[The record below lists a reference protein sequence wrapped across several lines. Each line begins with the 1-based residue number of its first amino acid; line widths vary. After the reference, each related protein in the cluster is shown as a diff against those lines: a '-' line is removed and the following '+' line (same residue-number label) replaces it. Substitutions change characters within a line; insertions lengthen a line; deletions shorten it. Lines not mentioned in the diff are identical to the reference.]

1 MREHGFIGKIGRQD
15 WLRPVEEGLQ
25 RFIHKAFSFRGGRKA
40 KNLLHGTWVGHPLHV
55 ILTDIPIG
63 AWTTAAKA
71 WKDNSMI
78 RPKTKLLVD
87 GGDPEETQ
95 RAKQLL
101 GFVDGQTTNPS
112 LIARNPHIKELIAS
126 GHKLSGREEMDEY
139 KKIVQT
145 ISPLVGDAGVSIEVF
160 SDEKTSAEQMFGQ
173 GKEMFSWIP
182 NAYIKYPCTAEG
194 LRAAQMS
201 VRQKIRVNIT
211 LCFSQQQAA
220 AVYAATQGTEE
231 PAYVSPFVGR
241 LDDIGQNGMD
251 LVKNIRQMFS
261 KGDGHVLV
269 LAASIRSLEHLLYC
283 FALQAELA
291 TVPAKILEQWAT
303 QNFPMPTERFQYKSL
318 GKAIPYEDLDL
329 NRPWE
334 AFDVQHDLTR
344 KGIEKFAADYRATLA
359 RTA

>member
-1 MREHGFIGKIGRQD
+1 MH
-15 WLRPVEEGLQ
+15 
-25 RFIHKAFSFRGGRKA
+25 
-40 KNLLHGTWVGHPLHV
+40 
-55 ILTDIPIG
+55 
-63 AWTTAAKA
+63 
-71 WKDNSMI
+71 
-78 RPKTKLLVD
+78 RPKTKILVD
-87 GGDPEETQ
+87 GGDPEETRQ
-95 RAKQLL
+95 IKELL

-112 LIARNPHIKELIAS
+112 LIAKNPHIRQLIAS
-126 GHKLSGREEMDEY
+126 GRKLSSREEMDEY

-160 SDEKTSAEQMFGQ
+160 SDEKTTAQEMWSQ

-201 VRQKIRVNIT
+201 VKEQVRVNMT

-220 AVYAATQGTEE
+220 AVYSATKGTKE

-251 LVKNIRQMFS
+251 VVKNIQRMFS

-283 FALQAELA
+283 FALNTDLA
-291 TVPAKILEQWAT
+291 TVPAKTLEQWANK
-303 QNFPMPTERFQYKSL
+303 QFPMPDAQFQYKAS
-318 GKAIPYEDLDL
+318 GKPIPYEELDL
-329 NRPWE
+329 EQSWE
-334 AFDVQHDLTR
+334 RFDIQHELTR
-344 KGIEKFAADYRATLA
+344 KGVEKFAADYRATLSP
-359 RTA
+359 TA